1 MAEEQ
6 EAKAIQA
13 EALKFFADTKPA
25 NKQIQQ
31 EIFRLVEYGRK
42 FIILSGP
49 PGVGK
54 TRSAEDF
61 VLGLLKAHDAPHSDE
76 SCRIT
81 TLFPEFRT
89 KIYPRAEIE
98 AVLSGNKIKCVW
110 DFCVLHPQYSYEDL
124 IRGFR
129 LSETASGST
138 KLEVREGMLGFM
150 SRVVDVLQGLED
162 SSKYPLGVLI
172 LDEINR
178 APIGQI
184 FGEAIY
190 ALDRRDQWVSTPYE
204 LENLG
209 SNLMI
214 PRSLLLL
221 GTMNSVDRAISGFDF
236 ALRRRFTVLYI
247 PSEVGPIERRFSN
260 WPNAKL
266 VAVEFYTRI
275 RNLIVKSRQMGVV
288 PKPELIIGHSY
299 FLPPEN
305 IKDEKTAVE
314 WLGQSYQVQILSVL
328 LDYQEQGLIEYR
340 DEDIQNLPCG
350 DIFKGDRGVSDIEAS
365 EIEDALDN
373 MKSS

>member
-1 MAEEQ
+1 MAEKKAVKVVQ
-6 EAKAIQA
+6 AK
-13 EALKFFADTKPA
+13 ALKFFPDTRPA

-31 EIFRLVEYGRK
+31 KIFGLVRFGRK
-42 FIILSGP
+42 FVILSGP

-61 VLGLLKAHDAPHSDE
+61 VLELLRAHDAPHNHE

-81 TLFPEFRT
+81 SLFPDFRT
-89 KIYPRAEIE
+89 KTYAQADIE
-98 AVLSGNKIKCVW
+98 AILKEENIRCVW
-110 DFCVLHPQYSYEDL
+110 DFCALHPQYSYEDL

-129 LSETASGST
+129 LSEAASGST
-138 KLEVREGMLGFM
+138 KLEVREGILGFI
-150 SRVVDVLQGLED
+150 SRVVGVLQELED

-209 SNLMI
+209 SNLRI
-214 PRSLLLL
+214 PQSLLLI

-247 PSEVGPIERRFSN
+247 PSEVGPIERRFSDL
-260 WPNAKL
+260 PDVRS
-266 VAVEFYTRI
+266 VAIEFYSRI
-275 RNLIVKSRQMGVV
+275 RNLIVHSAQMGVV
-288 PKPELIIGHSY
+288 PKPELVIGHSY
-299 FLPPEN
+299 FLPPDS
-305 IKDEKTAVE
+305 IKDDKTAIR
-314 WLGQSYQVQILSVL
+314 WLGQILSGSNSPHPIRL
-328 LDYQEQGLIEYR
+328 S
-340 DEDIQNLPCG
+340 
-350 DIFKGDRGVSDIEAS
+350 GVSRQRKWDT
-365 EIEDALDN
+365 
-373 MKSS
+373 